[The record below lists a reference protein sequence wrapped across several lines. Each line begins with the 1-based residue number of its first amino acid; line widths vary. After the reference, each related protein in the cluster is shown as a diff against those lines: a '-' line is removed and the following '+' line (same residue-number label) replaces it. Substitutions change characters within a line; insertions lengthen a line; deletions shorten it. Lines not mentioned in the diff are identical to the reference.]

1 MMRHHQDKLL
11 LFLTIAVALATFLP
25 PGSVGFTAGGGKNI
39 PGRKRGILQVRQT
52 EKKTLVNNKA
62 KTLSNGIHL
71 SRRKRVRPRL
81 PLGEDLLSHC

>member
-1 MMRHHQDKLL
+1 MRHHQDKLL

-52 EKKTLVNNKA
+52 EKKILVNNKA
-62 KTLSNGIHL
+62 KTL
-71 SRRKRVRPRL
+71 RRRERELDRDFLWVKTYLVIV
-81 PLGEDLLSHC
+81 EV